1 MGVRGKALFSKRVS
15 PGLSFKNNKERPM
28 KFPDSVENLIKRF
41 SKLPGIGKKSAER
54 FVFFLLGDRQ
64 ALQQLGESI
73 NDLDL
78 KIHQCAI
85 CGNIAEEEQCPI
97 CTDAKRDQSTLCV
110 VENFKDLYAMEA
122 SQQYRGR
129 YHILMG
135 LISPLEGK
143 GPEKLRM
150 NELVE
155 RVKNDNISEVV
166 LATSSSTE
174 GDTTCLYIDSLLKP
188 LGVKVTRLAFG
199 LAVGSDIAH
208 ADQTTLG
215 RALEGRQT
223 L

>member
-1 MGVRGKALFSKRVS
+1 
-15 PGLSFKNNKERPM
+15 M
-28 KFPDSVENLIKRF
+28 KFPDSVENLIKKF

-54 FVFFLLGDRQ
+54 FVFFLLGERE
-64 ALQQLGESI
+64 ALQQLGQSI

-78 KIHQCAI
+78 KIHQCTI

-97 CTDAKRDQSTLCV
+97 CTDPKRDQSTLCV
-110 VENFKDLYAMEA
+110 VENFKDLYAIEA

-143 GPEKLRM
+143 GPEKLKIK
-150 NELVE
+150 ELVE
-155 RVKNDNISEVV
+155 RVKDENISEVI

-174 GDTTCLYIDSLLKP
+174 GDTTCLYIDRLLKP
-188 LGVKVTRLAFG
+188 FSIKVTRLAFG

-215 RALEGRQT
+215 RALAGRQNI
-223 L
+223 

>member
-1 MGVRGKALFSKRVS
+1 
-15 PGLSFKNNKERPM
+15 M
-28 KFPDSVENLIKRF
+28 KFPDCVEDLIKKF

-54 FVFFLLGDRQ
+54 FVFFLLGDRV
-64 ALQQLGESI
+64 ALQQLGQSI
-73 NDLDL
+73 NDLDH

-97 CTDAKRDQSTLCV
+97 CSDSKRDQSMLCV
-110 VENFKDLYAMEA
+110 VENFKDLYAIEA
-122 SQQYRGR
+122 SQQYSGR

-143 GPEKLRM
+143 GPEKLRIK
-150 NELVE
+150 ELVE
-155 RVKNDNISEVV
+155 RVKSENISEVV

-188 LGVKVTRLAFG
+188 LGIKVTRLAFG

-215 RALEGRQT
+215 RALEGRHI